1 MESEGCRDEERL
13 QDFTEG
19 SGNEKNIGW
28 RSDSEETVDT
38 VVVVM
43 GTHKDQ
49 DSRLKSRNS
58 DYSSYCN
65 SPTDLADAVP
75 TQDISNDGD
84 TLQNSPLLPTSD
96 EEDILARKLK
106 VPILIP
112 LTQ

>member
-13 QDFTEG
+13 QDFTEE

-49 DSRLKSRNS
+49 DSRLKRIS
-58 DYSSYCN
+58 DGEVIVRRRLTPS
-65 SPTDLADAVP
+65 
-75 TQDISNDGD
+75 
-84 TLQNSPLLPTSD
+84 LL
-96 EEDILARKLK
+96 
-106 VPILIP
+106 
-112 LTQ
+112 